1 LNRQTQKLAKEVNVL
16 VKEYVEIERDIFKPS
31 LRKSLPIPGFF
42 RPVDYKSHYG
52 RLGQVLEELEKIKK
66 EISSLRPESQSLEG
80 RFLITLRSYV
90 TGLANA
96 LVQLKTM
103 CLHLDER
110 SEGGSYSKGE
120 YREEARKLRELER
133 KYFETGKK
141 LNELLAEIKG
151 KK

>member
-1 LNRQTQKLAKEVNVL
+1 VHLNRQTQKLAKEVNVL

-133 KYFETGKK
+133 KYFEMGRNLTSFWLK
-141 LNELLAEIKG
+141 
-151 KK
+151 